1 MGQAALNIL
10 PGTARLLVEGGDKRI
25 MLDPQRGVNR
35 YGCGPAPNP
44 DLLDFSSA
52 TASVISA
59 AAFEAADLL
68 RERLVQDIRY
78 LPPAAVYAR
87 ELERMRMDF
96 LGLCALG
103 DLPDPD
109 IVFAASGTDLH
120 RITAQL
126 AQAASGQPVLVI
138 MVGESETGSG
148 ILAAIADSCPGIEVA
163 RIGLRMDD
171 GLPRDA
177 MEIDADFSELALQA
191 HAAGRH
197 VLLIQADI
205 SKTGMIAPSYDC
217 TAILQQALGRQLD
230 VLIDACQFRIA
241 PATLRACLERGYCVA
256 LTGSK
261 FVGGPSF
268 SGALV
273 IPARTAALLRK
284 RPFPHKL
291 ERYSTIA
298 DWPDSWPVQGV
309 LKSSWNFGLLLRWEA
324 ALREL
329 HAFRGLQDADIARFV
344 QIFERAIQEKLSGNP
359 SCSLVPVP
367 RLDRSAL
374 LVQSGWDRIQTIF
387 PFQLYRVT
395 ASGRQALDA
404 EQTQNVYRRLPYA
417 ATHCQLGQ
425 PVSYSAERNALRLCL
440 SARLVVQAL
449 ADDGKDGDKIIA
461 QALSVIDQAARL
473 ANLS

>member
-1 MGQAALNIL
+1 MNTL
-10 PGTARLLVEGGDKRI
+10 PGTAPLLVEGGDKRI
-25 MLDPQRGVNR
+25 RLDPQRGVNR
-35 YGCGPAPNP
+35 YGCGPTPDP

-52 TASVISA
+52 TASVISPA
-59 AAFEAADLL
+59 AYEAADLL
-68 RERLVQDIRY
+68 RVRLEQDIRY
-78 LPPAAVYAR
+78 LSPAAVYAR
-87 ELERMRMDF
+87 ELERMRTE
-96 LGLCALG
+96 LLELCALG

-120 RITAQL
+120 RIAAQL
-126 AQAASGQPVLVI
+126 AQAASGQPVLVL

-148 ILAAIADSCPGIEVA
+148 ILAAITDACPGIDVA
-163 RIGLRMDD
+163 RIALRMAD
-171 GLPRDA
+171 GLPRGA

-197 VLLIQADI
+197 VLLIQTDI
-205 SKTGMIAPSYDC
+205 SKTGMIAPSYGC

-268 SGALV
+268 SGVLM
-273 IPARTAALLRK
+273 IPARTAGLLRK

-291 ERYSTIA
+291 EIYSA
-298 DWPDSWPVQGV
+298 AAEWPDSWPVQGV

-324 ALREL
+324 ALCEL
-329 HAFRGLQDADIARFV
+329 RAFRGLQDAEITRFV
-344 QIFERAIQEKLSGNP
+344 QIFERAMQEKLSGNP
-359 SCSLVPVP
+359 RCSLVPVP

-387 PFQLYRVT
+387 PFQLYRAT
-395 ASGRQALDA
+395 ASGREALDA
-404 EQTQNVYRRLPYA
+404 EQTQKVYRRLPSA

-425 PVSYSAERNALRLCL
+425 PVSHGAERNALRLCL
-440 SARLVVQAL
+440 SARLIVQAL
-449 ADDGKDGDKIIA
+449 ADGGKDRGRIIA
-461 QALSVIDQAARL
+461 QALAVIDQVARL
-473 ANLS
+473 AGLA